1 MWQGVSQGGVLS
13 LVLYAVYTKDIG
25 KDLDKD
31 IQILQ
36 YADDIAIY
44 NKGNGEKEQK
54 ERLKKG
60 IEKVRKQLRDL
71 NLELEDK
78 KRSLSFLEKR

>member
-1 MWQGVSQGGVLS
+1 M
-13 LVLYAVYTKDIG
+13 YTKDIG

-36 YADDIAIY
+36 YVDDIAIY

-54 ERLKKG
+54 ERLKKE

-71 NLELEDK
+71 NLELEGK